1 MTIPPILAP
10 LRTSARRMEI
20 AAGNLVRL
28 LENGD
33 DLTGINAGHIIQEIE
48 AAGTQWDAARQ
59 TYAAILQR

>member
-48 AAGTQWDAARQ
+48 AAGT
-59 TYAAILQR
+59 